1 MQNINN
7 WIEKYTEEMLSWTMY
22 KISDTETAKDIVQ
35 DTFLA
40 VLKNMDT
47 FKEESNPKTWIFS
60 ILKNKITDYYRKKYK
75 DPQKTDFENIN
86 TYFKEN
92 GEWITEKRPMD
103 WHEEDK
109 NLLDDT
115 DFQKI
120 LNQCIDN
127 LPSKWNALV
136 KMKFLDEKE
145 TENICQELEISTTN
159 MWQMMHRAKLKLR
172 QCLEIN
178 WFKN

>member
-1 MQNINN
+1 MI
-7 WIEKYTEEMLSWTMY
+7 SWTMY
-22 KISDTETAKDIVQ
+22 KIADTETAKDIVQ

-40 VLKNMDT
+40 IVKNIDK
-47 FKEESNPKTWIFS
+47 FNNESNPKTWIFS
-60 ILKNKITDYYRKKYK
+60 ILNNKIADYYRKKYK
-75 DPQKTDFENIN
+75 EPVTTDFNSYSAFF
-86 TYFKEN
+86 TQD
-92 GEWITEKRPMD
+92 GDWITEKQPKD

-115 DFQKI
+115 VFQSV
-120 LNQCIDN
+120 LNKCIDN